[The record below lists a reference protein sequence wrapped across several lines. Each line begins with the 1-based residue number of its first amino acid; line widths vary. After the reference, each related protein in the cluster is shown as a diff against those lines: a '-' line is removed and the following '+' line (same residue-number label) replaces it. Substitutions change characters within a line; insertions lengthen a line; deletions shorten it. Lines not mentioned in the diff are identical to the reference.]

1 MARSRP
7 CRICRRWF
15 QAHPR
20 VGSRQRTCSRPEC
33 QRERHRRSCACWHE
47 RNPDYDR
54 ETRLRVR
61 LAQHRPETAA
71 SGLLPW
77 TPARDAVGLQVLV
90 VLEEVVRLLVSTLRD
105 AVVRQ
110 LRVSKGES
118 RRVPAA
124 LCETLSTNRPRP
136 P

>member
-15 QAHPR
+15 QPNPR
-20 VGSRQRTCSRPEC
+20 AGARQRTCSRPEC
-33 QRERHRRSCACWHE
+33 QRERHRRSCASWHQ

-54 ETRLRVR
+54 ETRLRLR
-61 LAQHRPETAA
+61 LGAERPKAA
-71 SGLLPW
+71 ESGLLPW
-77 TPARDAVGLQVLV
+77 RAARDAVGLEALV

-110 LRVSKGES
+110 VRVSKGES
-118 RRVPAA
+118 SRVPPYG
-124 LCETLSTNRPRP
+124 CETLSTGRPRP